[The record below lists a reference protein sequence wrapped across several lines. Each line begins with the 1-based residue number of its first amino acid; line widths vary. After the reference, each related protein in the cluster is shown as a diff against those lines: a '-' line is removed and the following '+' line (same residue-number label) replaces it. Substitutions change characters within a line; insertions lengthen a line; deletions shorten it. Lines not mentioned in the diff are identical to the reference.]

1 MYIVL
6 LSEWSNAVNDKATK
20 PFTEI
25 KKKDYPKIRW
35 GGGHSKMFLVE
46 GKAIIDMDT
55 NVT

>member
-1 MYIVL
+1 MIRL
-6 LSEWSNAVNDKATK
+6 LSPLQKLK
-20 PFTEI
+20 